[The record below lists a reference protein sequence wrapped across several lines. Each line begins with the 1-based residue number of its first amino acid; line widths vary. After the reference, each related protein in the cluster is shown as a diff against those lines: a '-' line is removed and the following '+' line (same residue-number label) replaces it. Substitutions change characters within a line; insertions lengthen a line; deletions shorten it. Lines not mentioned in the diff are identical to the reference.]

1 MLNSHLKNR
10 FQDVVKSNHH
20 KPSWRPGI
28 LHMMNS
34 HGCPKMSILGI
45 DWASLR
51 GGLYCGA
58 EAEKPFQTGQAESMN
73 AVQDSSV

>member
-1 MLNSHLKNR
+1 
-10 FQDVVKSNHH
+10 
-20 KPSWRPGI
+20 
-28 LHMMNS
+28 
-34 HGCPKMSILGI
+34 MSILGI